1 MIVKRD
7 KDIASF
13 DSKNFWEVHTT
24 NQKSRFRNTKGKF
37 DSQED
42 ASAIVSKIDGK
53 ELIFE
58 AIDKKDEKSNPP
70 LLFDLTELQRELNT
84 RHGLTADEILSIVQK
99 NSTSL
104 ILEPIVA
111 T

>member
-42 ASAIVSKIDGK
+42 APAIVSKTGK
-53 ELIFE
+53 TALDHAEEFKNQA
-58 AIDKKDEKSNPP
+58 AI
-70 LLFDLTELQRELNT
+70 
-84 RHGLTADEILSIVQK
+84 EILSEFQ
-99 NSTSL
+99 
-104 ILEPIVA
+104 
-111 T
+111 